1 MKTRIIGIGNGGCN
15 IVDDLRRN
23 NSFCEAEFV
32 YYDYESDDLNR
43 HGNDNDHRF
52 LLDIEHP
59 ADIPIV
65 DNKVDVTIVASA
77 LGGRATTIFS
87 EKISLACRQLT
98 NIMIGAMTLP
108 LKMEGLEQY
117 EKAED
122 IRSILKALYDVSII
136 QDNEK
141 LSGDLFI
148 AQMNVPLCE
157 ALGIAINRFSDS
169 QPEHDM
175 KALLMREVQSKCLVI
190 E

>member
-1 MKTRIIGIGNGGCN
+1 MKTKIIGIGNGGCN

-23 NSFCEAEFV
+23 DSFCEAEFV
-32 YYDYESDDLNR
+32 YYDYESEDLNR

-77 LGGRATTIFS
+77 LGGRVTTLFS
-87 EKISLACRQLT
+87 EKISLAYRQLT
-98 NIMIGAMTLP
+98 NVMIGAMALP
-108 LKMEGLEQY
+108 LKMEGLVQC
-117 EKAED
+117 EKAAE
-122 IRSILKALYDVSII
+122 IRNILKTLYDVSII

-148 AQMNVPLCE
+148 TQMNVPLCE
-157 ALGIAINRFSDS
+157 ALGIAINSFSDS
-169 QPEHDM
+169 QPEHDLR
-175 KALLMREVQSKCLVI
+175 ALLIKEVQSKCLII